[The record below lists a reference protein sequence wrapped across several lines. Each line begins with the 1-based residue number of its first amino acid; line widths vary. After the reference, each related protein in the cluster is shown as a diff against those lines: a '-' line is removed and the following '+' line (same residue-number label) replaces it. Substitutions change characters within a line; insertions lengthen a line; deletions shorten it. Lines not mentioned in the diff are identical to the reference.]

1 MKNYLEF
8 LKEEVDLKGNK
19 GIDDDFMKK
28 AEDQAKQNLG
38 VTPNT
43 NGPVTGDIGSLM
55 RRSAQL
61 LTSGLNT
68 DQIEERYKK
77 LEDLAKRV
85 IMDEYGDIIEASE
98 KPVELLIK
106 LITRVF

>member
-28 AEDQAKQNLG
+28 AENQAKQNLG

-61 LTSGLNT
+61 LTNGLNT
-68 DQIEERYKK
+68 DQIEERYKTTK
-77 LEDLAKRV
+77 PSQKYYVKR
-85 IMDEYGDIIEASE
+85 
-98 KPVELLIK
+98 L
-106 LITRVF
+106 